1 MPDFVQPVTAA
12 PTELLSGQILSDQ
25 MHSGQPLVGLAA
37 AVLAGLIVGVER
49 GWTQREKPAGGR
61 VAGIRT
67 FGILG
72 LIGGLSGLLP
82 DAAMAVLLGG
92 AALVIAS
99 GYRSAVRGDQLSAT
113 SALAA
118 VLTLAIG
125 CVATRLSPMLGLGTA
140 AASFALLRARHTLH
154 ALLRGLDEREIEA
167 VARFLLVALVVLPLL
182 PDAEFGPYG
191 AWNPRKIWMVV
202 VMVTG
207 LSFVGYVLARRMGQ
221 GEEQG
226 EGRGQGRGQGR
237 GIMIVALTGALVSS
251 TAVTAAYARRLQTEP
266 EARGAL
272 IAGIALAS
280 VVMFIRV
287 QVLTLVLVP
296 RAWPSLALALAPA
309 VIAAVGMA
317 ALAWRR
323 QAAPARGS
331 LNLGNPFD
339 FRPALI
345 LAGFVAVLSLVAR
358 WALAQFGG
366 QGMAL
371 LLALTGMMDVDAAV
385 LTLSGLPRAAL
396 GDELAGIVLAGPVIA
411 NTVLKGFMALAL
423 GGGRHGMRAAAPL
436 LVAAAASAI
445 AISLEW
451 WT

>member
-1 MPDFVQPVTAA
+1 MPDFAQPPDLLQPPDFVLPVAA
-12 PTELLSGQILSDQ
+12 GSTEVLSGQML
-25 MHSGQPLVGLAA
+25 SGQMPAALAA

-49 GWTQREKPAGGR
+49 GWAQREMPAGGR

-72 LIGGLSGLLP
+72 LTGGLSGLLP
-82 DAAMAVLLGG
+82 DAAMAVLLAG

-118 VLTLAIG
+118 LLTLAIG

-182 PDAEFGPYG
+182 PDADFGPYG
-191 AWNPRKIWMVV
+191 AWNPRNIWLVV

-207 LSFVGYVLARRMGQ
+207 LSFAGYVLARRIGP
-221 GEEQG
+221 
-226 EGRGQGRGQGR
+226 GR

-323 QAAPARGS
+323 QAAPAKGS
-331 LNLGNPFD
+331 VNLGNPFD

-345 LAGFVAVLSLVAR
+345 LAACVAVLSLVAR

-411 NTVLKGFMALAL
+411 NTVVKGFMALAL